1 MLREFGAVF
10 IPERRS
16 KKKFVKLKRKNG
28 RTMHLRLGSTEKRGK
43 KKRRRKEKLP
53 SKNSVG
59 RVELEYY
66 VERSAKVKLGPPGRV
81 PS

>member
-1 MLREFGAVF
+1 MEGQCICDWEA
-10 IPERRS
+10 PKKGER
-16 KKKFVKLKRKNG
+16 
-28 RTMHLRLGSTEKRGK
+28 

-53 SKNSVG
+53 PKISVG

>member
-1 MLREFGAVF
+1 
-10 IPERRS
+10 
-16 KKKFVKLKRKNG
+16 
-28 RTMHLRLGSTEKRGK
+28 MHLRLGSTEKRGK

>member
-1 MLREFGAVF
+1 MEGQCICDWEA
-10 IPERRS
+10 PKKGER
-16 KKKFVKLKRKNG
+16 
-28 RTMHLRLGSTEKRGK
+28 

-66 VERSAKVKLGPPGRV
+66 VERSAKVKLGSPGRV